1 MRPAREVPTGVV
13 QTTGGT
19 SAAARAARH
28 LSNQELLTRVL
39 DGFGGG
45 GARVV
50 SLFLDHFG
58 NLRGL
63 AQATHAELLRI
74 PGARIEDALRIEA
87 CLELGRRMVYGRPLR
102 RRVVDGPEDVAKLLM
117 PALRDLDREHFVAV
131 LLTTKNQVIDVVTVS
146 IGSLSASLVH
156 PREVL
161 KPAIQASA
169 AALVVAHNHPTGVPT
184 PSREDV
190 EFTQRLGRC
199 SDILGIRLLDHV
211 IIGDG
216 TYESLRASGHF

>member
-1 MRPAREVPTGVV
+1 MRVPTNLAPGNS
-13 QTTGGT
+13 G
-19 SAAARAARH
+19 SAGAVPAARH
-28 LSNQELLTRVL
+28 LSNQELLTWVL
-39 DGFGGG
+39 EGIGGDGADV
-45 GARVV
+45 ARR
-50 SLFLDHFG
+50 FLNRFG
-58 NLRGL
+58 NLRTL
-63 AQATHAELLRI
+63 AQATRDERLRV
-74 PGARIEDALRIEA
+74 PGAGVRHVLAIET

-102 RRVVDGPEDVAKLLM
+102 RGAVEGPEGVARLLM

-131 LLTTKNQVIDVVTVS
+131 LLTTKNQVIDVVTVA

-169 AALVVAHNHPTGVPT
+169 AALVVAHNHPTGNPE

-190 EFTQRLGRC
+190 EFTQRLQGC
-199 SDILGIRLLDHV
+199 CELLGIRLLDHV

-216 TYESLRASGHF
+216 TFESLKASGYC

>member
-1 MRPAREVPTGVV
+1 MKPLRTVPAGPLGARRGRSEERP
-13 QTTGGT
+13 
-19 SAAARAARH
+19 AARH
-28 LSNQELLTRVL
+28 LSNRELLTLVL

-45 GARVV
+45 GAHVADLLLR
-50 SLFLDHFG
+50 HFG
-58 NLRGL
+58 SLRGL
-63 AQATHAELLRI
+63 SHASCAELLRV
-74 PGARIEDALRIEA
+74 PSTRPEHAARVEA
-87 CLELGRRMVYGRPLR
+87 CLELGRRLVYGRPLKR
-102 RRVVDGPEDVAKLLM
+102 GVVDSPERVARLLM

-131 LLTTKNQVIDVVTVS
+131 LLTTKNQVIDVITVS

-169 AALVVAHNHPTGVPT
+169 AALIVAHNHPTGIPE
-184 PSREDV
+184 PSREDI

-199 SDILGIRLLDHV
+199 CDVVGIRLLDHV

-216 TYESLRASGHF
+216 AFESLKASGHF

>member
-1 MRPAREVPTGVV
+1 MP
-13 QTTGGT
+13 
-19 SAAARAARH
+19 AARH
-28 LSNQELLTRVL
+28 LSNRELLTWVL
-39 DGFGGG
+39 EGFGGN
-45 GARVV
+45 GADVAHR
-50 SLFLDHFG
+50 FLSHFG
-58 NLRGL
+58 NLRTL
-63 AQATHAELLRI
+63 AQASRDERLRV
-74 PGARIEDALRIEA
+74 PGARVQDVLAIET

-102 RRVVDGPEDVAKLLM
+102 RTAVDGPEGVARFLM

-131 LLTTKNQVIDVVTVS
+131 LLTTKNQVIDVVTVA

-169 AALVVAHNHPTGVPT
+169 AALVVAHNHPTGNPE

-190 EFTQRLGRC
+190 EFTQRLQGC
-199 SDILGIRLLDHV
+199 CELLGIRLLDHV

-216 TYESLRASGHF
+216 TFESLRASGYC